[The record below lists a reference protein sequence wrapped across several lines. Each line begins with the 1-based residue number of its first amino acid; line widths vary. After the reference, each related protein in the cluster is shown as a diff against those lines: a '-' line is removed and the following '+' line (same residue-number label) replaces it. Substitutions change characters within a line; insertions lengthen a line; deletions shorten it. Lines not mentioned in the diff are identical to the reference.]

1 VTKGRR
7 LGKLYGALTAQERTA
22 LVLRAWKEGREPEL
36 EVRLAM
42 PPGQAEE
49 YHRLLGLA
57 VGVNDVAGALAGLLR
72 QQVETLSVRHAW
84 LMTVHLWGMAAEAL
98 REDLQ
103 LAAGKPHG
111 GHRRRERADGLRR
124 AQALL
129 ERMPR
134 PLAAPGEGESGDDDR
149 GTPSLPG
156 LSGALLAG
164 LEAGIRKRWQELR
177 AAELVA
183 DEVQR
188 ELRGEDALL
197 PEVRDLLAEAKG
209 ELVRLR
215 DELAAYAG
223 AFELAEPDEELVTLI
238 REAVERAARA

>member
-1 VTKGRR
+1 VAKGRR
-7 LGKLYGALTAQERTA
+7 LGKLYGALTARERAA
-22 LVLRAWKEGREPEL
+22 LVLRAWKEGREPAL

-49 YHRLLGLA
+49 YQRLLGLA
-57 VGVNDVAGALAGLLR
+57 VGVNDVVGALAGLLR

-84 LMTVHLWGMAAEAL
+84 LSTVHLWGVAAEVL

-103 LAAGKPHG
+103 LAAGKPES

-124 AQALL
+124 AQAVL

-134 PLAAPGEGESGDDDR
+134 PLAAPGEGERGDDGR
-149 GTPSLPG
+149 AQPSLPG
-156 LSGALLAG
+156 LSGVLLAG
-164 LEAGIRKRWQELR
+164 LQDGMRRRWQELR

-188 ELRGEDALL
+188 ELGGEDPLL
-197 PEVRDLLAEAKG
+197 PEVQELLTEGKG
-209 ELVRLR
+209 ELARLR
-215 DELAAYAG
+215 DEVAPYAG
-223 AFELAEPDEELVTLI
+223 AFELPEPDEELVTLI